1 MPSNS
6 TSTIGF
12 TLIELMIVIAIT
24 AIIVAG
30 SYGIIGFNFKSQS
43 ELELT
48 AREIVSVLRN
58 AQDRSMSQED
68 SVRWGVYFENTDKD
82 NGFYVLYKGVTTTI
96 VSKKNLRSNIEF
108 FDPSISSSRDV
119 EFSSMTGM
127 PASAVNIIFN
137 LKNNPSILTTI
148 TINSNGQIQYK

>member
-1 MPSNS
+1 MRINKSA
-6 TSTIGF
+6 GF

-24 AIIVAG
+24 AIIVVG
-30 SYGIIGFNFKSQS
+30 SYSIIGFNFKSQS

-68 SVRWGVYFENTDKD
+68 GVQWGVYFENTDRD
-82 NGFYVLYKGVTTTI
+82 NGFYVLYKGATTTV

-108 FDPSISSSRDV
+108 FDPSVGGNKDV
-119 EFSSMTGM
+119 GFSLMTGM
-127 PASAVNIIFN
+127 PTSAVDIIFN